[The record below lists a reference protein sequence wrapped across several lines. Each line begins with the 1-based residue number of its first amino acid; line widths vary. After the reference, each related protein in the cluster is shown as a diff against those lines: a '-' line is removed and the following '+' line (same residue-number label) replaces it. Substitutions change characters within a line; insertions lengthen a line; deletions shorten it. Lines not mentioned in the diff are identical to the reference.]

1 MTVNCINCSSFTLA
15 SKTGGA
21 AAMATHGMGLCAHEP
36 NTATYYGAHYPRQCS
51 KFNAAPLASVE
62 KRVAF
67 LIKEGFNY
75 VA

>member
-1 MTVNCINCSSFTLA
+1 
-15 SKTGGA
+15 
-21 AAMATHGMGLCAHEP
+21 MATHGMGLCAHEP